1 MLLKTIENWK
11 WIGVQWHNVVKIC
24 PPLLSTADFFQA
36 KISLAFKCYT
46 AEKKEESELISQFP

>member
-11 WIGVQWHNVVKIC
+11 WIGVQWHNVMKIC
-24 PPLLSTADFFQA
+24 SPLLSTADFFSA

-46 AEKKEESELISQFP
+46 AEKKEESELIS